1 MELLETWRYE
11 LVDAVFFDTD
21 DESLWN
27 RPNGLGLWLVL
38 LTEKVLLGEV
48 NILNSDRRFEGTMA
62 AKGDAGKIFS
72 ESSRIFWSLCVA
84 RYQDEVAVWDRA
96 KYDGEDMRTGGT
108 FCVVTNG
115 DFLTMRGGFSKEWAN
130 HLELHLW

>member
-1 MELLETWRYE
+1 M
-11 LVDAVFFDTD
+11 
-21 DESLWN
+21 
-27 RPNGLGLWLVL
+27 L

-72 ESSRIFWSLCVA
+72 ESSHVFWSLCVA
-84 RYQDEVAVWDRA
+84 RYQNEVAVWDRA
-96 KYDGEDMRTGGT
+96 KYDGEDVRTGGT

-115 DFLTMRGGFSKEWAN
+115 DFSNDARGL
-130 HLELHLW
+130 LEGTDKSS